1 MPHQVPLI
9 ATVCL
14 AFVLAAILGYLAT
27 RLRLSPIVGYLFAG
41 LMVGPYTPGF
51 VADTSLAPQ
60 LAELGVIL
68 LMFGVGLHFTP
79 RDLLRV
85 WSVAVPGAVA
95 QIAVATLVGLGL
107 SLVWGWSAAG
117 GLVFGLSLS
126 VASTVVLLRALE
138 EQRAL
143 ETEKGRVAIG
153 WLVVED
159 LAMVL
164 VLVLLPV
171 LAGLAR
177 GQQADMSSLA
187 VSIGTTLGAVALFV
201 ALMLVVGRRV
211 IPAMLALVARTGSR
225 ELFTLSVL
233 GVALGI
239 AYGSALLFGVSF
251 ALGAFFA
258 GLVLGESDLSH
269 RAAEGSLPLRD
280 AFAVLFFVSVGMLFD
295 PSILLRRPLD
305 VAAVLTVILLVKS
318 AAAVGLVRLLGRS
331 HAMAA
336 TVAASLAQIG
346 EFSFILIGLGI
357 EQGLVPTEARDL
369 IVAGA
374 MISIALNP
382 FVFKLAQ
389 RWAARFV
396 REEGAA
402 EPVDEEVYGPHQ
414 PHGDGPV
421 ILIGLGRVG
430 SAIAAQLTDAKVPL
444 VVVDQDRLKIE
455 RWRQRGGRGIVAVGS
470 PAEVL
475 QNAGIAGA
483 RLLMVT
489 VPDELQG
496 GALIEA
502 ARRMRRDLFITAR
515 AHSEDGVEHLRGR
528 GADLVVYAEREVAG
542 RMVENILGV

>member
-1 MPHQVPLI
+1 MPHHVPLI

-14 AFVLAAILGYLAT
+14 AFVLAAIFGYVAT

-41 LMVGPYTPGF
+41 LLVGPHTPGF
-51 VADTSLAPQ
+51 MADTALAPQ

-79 RDLLRV
+79 RDLMRV

-95 QIAVATLVGLGL
+95 QIGVASCIGFALAWL
-107 SLVWGWSAAG
+107 WGWSAIG

-138 EQRAL
+138 EQRML
-143 ETEKGRVAIG
+143 ETENGRVAIG

-171 LAGLAR
+171 LAGLSR
-177 GQQADMSSLA
+177 GEATDA
-187 VSIGTTLGAVALFV
+187 VQLLQSIATTLGAVALFV
-201 ALMLVVGRRV
+201 VIMLVIGRRLV
-211 IPAMLALVARTGSR
+211 PWLLSLVARTGSR
-225 ELFTLSVL
+225 ELFTLAVL
-233 GVALGI
+233 GIALGI

-258 GLVLGESDLSH
+258 GLVLAESDLSH

-305 VAAVLTVILLVKS
+305 VAAVLAIILAVKS
-318 AAAVGLVRLLGRS
+318 AAAIGLVRGLGRPRG
-331 HAMAA
+331 MAA
-336 TVAASLAQIG
+336 MVAASLAQIG

-357 EQGLVPTEARDL
+357 DEGVVPSEARDL
-369 IVAGA
+369 VVAGA

-382 FVFKLAQ
+382 FMFRLAE
-389 RWAARFV
+389 RWAGGFEAERK
-396 REEGAA
+396 EGGGLIEVMAA
-402 EPVDEEVYGPHQ
+402 AHL
-414 PHGDGPV
+414 PHGEGPV
-421 ILIGLGRVG
+421 IVVGIGRVG
-430 SAIAAQLTDAKVPL
+430 ASVAGQLQAAKIPL
-444 VVVDQDRLKIE
+444 ITVDQDRLKID
-455 RWRQRGGRGIVAVGS
+455 RWRRDGGRGVVAVGT
-470 PAEVL
+470 PGEVL
-475 QNAGIAGA
+475 RDAGIAQA
-483 RLLMVT
+483 RMLAVT
-489 VPDELQG
+489 IPDELQA

-502 ARRMRRDLFITAR
+502 ARNQRRDLFIAAR
-515 AHSEDGVEHLRGR
+515 AHSDGGVEHLRAK
-528 GADLVVYAEREVAG
+528 GADLVIFAEREVAN
-542 RMVENILGV
+542 RMVENILVG

>member
-1 MPHQVPLI
+1 MPHHVPLI

-14 AFVLAAILGYLAT
+14 AFVLAAIFGYLAT

-41 LMVGPYTPGF
+41 LIVGPYTPGLM
-51 VADTSLAPQ
+51 ADTSLAPQ

-107 SLVWGWSAAG
+107 ALLWGWSVAG

-138 EQRAL
+138 EQRAV
-143 ETEKGRVAIG
+143 ETENGRVAVG

-164 VLVLLPV
+164 VLVLLPA

-177 GQQADMSSLA
+177 GSQTDLSGLA
-187 VSIGTTLGAVALFV
+187 ASIGATLGAVVLFV

-211 IPAMLALVARTGSR
+211 IPWMLEAVARTGSR

-233 GVALGI
+233 GIALGI

-258 GLVLGESDLSH
+258 GLVLAESDLSH

-295 PSILLRRPLD
+295 PSILIRRPLD
-305 VAAVLTVILLVKS
+305 VGAVLTVILAVKS
-318 AAAVGLVRLLGRS
+318 AAAIGLVRLLGRS
-331 HAMAA
+331 RRMAA
-336 TVAASLAQIG
+336 MVAASLAQIG
-346 EFSFILIGLGI
+346 EFSFILVGLGI
-357 EQGLVPTEARDL
+357 DEGLVPKDARDL

-374 MISIALNP
+374 MISIAVNP
-382 FVFKLAQ
+382 FIFRAAE
-389 RWAARFV
+389 RWAERHAQG
-396 REEGAA
+396 EETGKPADDGDA
-402 EPVDEEVYGPHQ
+402 YGPHQ

-421 ILIGLGRVG
+421 IVIGLGRVG
-430 SAIAAQLTDAKVPL
+430 SAIADQLSGAKVPL
-444 VVVDQDRLKIE
+444 VVADQDRLKIE
-455 RWRQRGGRGIVAVGS
+455 AWRARGGRGVVAVGT

-475 QNAGIAGA
+475 QDAGIAGA
-483 RLLMVT
+483 RMLMVT

-496 GALIEA
+496 GALIEVY
-502 ARRMRRDLFITAR
+502 LPSEPTAP
-515 AHSEDGVEHLRGR
+515 S
-528 GADLVVYAEREVAG
+528 
-542 RMVENILGV
+542 